1 MTQLMNLMVGFS
13 TSICQHIKLWI
24 SVLLLLNC
32 IALVSAQTDTDIRVE
47 WAAQYGDGTVVVHVS
62 TPRGT
67 AIDSA
72 QIRTN
77 DANLNLS
84 APPIAMD
91 TVHWLVLDASQD
103 MVNIGESVQNGLMN
117 LVRSF
122 AGQAFGVITYGNGIT
137 VVLPSAAMTTIETAL
152 ENYDPQDNPTGC
164 VYDALAALANIPHSA
179 TKAWRVLLISSSISS
194 QVDCDKRRFEDLGLP
209 IDVLA
214 IGSQDTSALRLL
226 ADETQGEFR
235 NSNIYQI
242 QASWN
247 AIDSQWSRPIYRLSS
262 RSGAHINREGDLIV
276 TLTNGQQATIN
287 IDVLSFDDILPDGSE
302 YIPPTPI
309 PPTNTPF
316 PTATSIPPTA
326 TATDIAT
333 NTPIPTATDSIAS
346 VPLIAAT
353 EVNPSASPVLP
364 TNSPEPAPTLIRVS
378 PQPTLET
385 PAIIPDTNATLVNN
399 VIIIVGGIA
408 VGLVIIFV
416 IYNIVQNS
424 AEEIAA
430 HSKLAQSGIEI
441 SSKTPLPPLNANFYD
456 VQTEASAF
464 PQPVVE
470 VKPPTDT
477 DKLDNTEMEDGE
489 GDDGTQV
496 WSIEDLQEAIRMPTV
511 ATLMADVDETLYD
524 ISGPRTLLGSG
535 TMCQIRFSDF
545 AMIAEEHILFDIDDD
560 NKVTATIL
568 TDHTV
573 YINGKRLLHTRQL
586 QSGDEIQ
593 LAPDM
598 KMIFNY
604 LED

>member
-1 MTQLMNLMVGFS
+1 MNLVVGFS

-24 SVLLLLNC
+24 SVLFLLNC

-47 WAAQYGDGTVVVHVS
+47 WAAQYGDGTVIVHVS
-62 TPRGT
+62 TPRGI
-67 AIDSA
+67 AIESA
-72 QIRTN
+72 QIRTD

-84 APPIAMD
+84 ASPIAIDM
-91 TVHWLVLDASQD
+91 VHWLVLDASQD
-103 MVNIGESVQNGLMN
+103 MVNTGSSIQNGLLN

-122 AGQAFGVITYGNGIT
+122 EGQSFGVITYGNGIT
-137 VVLPSAAMTTIETAL
+137 VVLPSNAMTTVETAL

-164 VYDALAALANIPHSA
+164 VYDALAALANIPHPA
-179 TKAWRVLLISSSISS
+179 TEAWRVLLISSSISS
-194 QVDCDKRRFEDLGLP
+194 QTDCDQRRFEDLGLP

-214 IGSQDTSALRLL
+214 IGSQDNSALRSL
-226 ADETQGEFR
+226 AEETQAEFR

-262 RSGAHINREGDLIV
+262 RPGAHINREGDLLV
-276 TLTNGQQATIN
+276 TLTNGQQATVN
-287 IDVLSFDDILPDGSE
+287 IEVLTFDDILPDGSE
-302 YIPPTPI
+302 YIAPTSI
-309 PPTNTPF
+309 PPTNTVV
-316 PTATSIPPTA
+316 PTTTSIPPTA
-326 TATDIAT
+326 TDIVT
-333 NTPIPTATDSIAS
+333 NTPIPIATESIAS

-353 EVNPSASPVLP
+353 EVNPSASPVIP
-364 TNSPEPAPTLIRVS
+364 MNSPEPVPTQISVS
-378 PQPTLET
+378 PQPTLEA

-416 IYNIVQNS
+416 IYSIVQNS

-430 HSKLAQSGIEI
+430 HSKLAQSGIDI

-456 VQTEASAF
+456 VQTET
-464 PQPVVE
+464 PVIVQPIAE

-477 DKLDNTEMEDGE
+477 DKLDNTEMEDGGAE
-489 GDDGTQV
+489 DGTQV

-511 ATLMADVDETLYD
+511 ATLMASMDETLYD

-535 TMCQIRFSDF
+535 VMCQIRFSDF
-545 AMIAEEHILFDIDDD
+545 ATIAEEHILFDIDDD